1 MVISATEILDLTS
14 EVLHVTSETSDKF
27 VFAPHKDSILADLL
41 IGLKRFR
48 NTVRWKWFITEEKRR
63 KREKATSPLSQ
74 ITLSSNSSSSDEDS
88 EKENKKEDEEG
99 LKSGLKSVAT
109 VNNAPIGS
117 TEVEAF
123 LKEIE
128 YELIAQVTKDKLVTK
143 PRDEII
149 SKLLERLD
157 ESEKVVI
164 ATDKTNS
171 FQVVPIGKYKEW
183 VAAHLET
190 SAKEISITR
199 IIEILD
205 LAVEM

>member
-1 MVISATEILDLTS
+1 M
-14 EVLHVTSETSDKF
+14 
-27 VFAPHKDSILADLL
+27 
-41 IGLKRFR
+41 
-48 NTVRWKWFITEEKRR
+48 
-63 KREKATSPLSQ
+63 
-74 ITLSSNSSSSDEDS
+74 
-88 EKENKKEDEEG
+88 
-99 LKSGLKSVAT
+99 
-109 VNNAPIGS
+109 
-117 TEVEAF
+117 
-123 LKEIE
+123 
-128 YELIAQVTKDKLVTK
+128 TK

-199 IIEILD
+199 IIEIFD
-205 LAVEM
+205 LAVEMQMKYRDILSDKEFTFLERNLLTKNIPTPKLIIKDHKKANQSGEYPSRLIVPANNFTSAFPRLGYLGIKRILDSHKINYEHHTITRASNLKEKLEELEIQKRSNCDKTRHHRHVSVNTIPNC